1 MKLFKQFMVLTM
13 VGAMMLSL
21 TIFPSIAATK
31 VNVDID
37 GSTISIPS
45 SYGTPYIDAS
55 SRMMVPIR
63 VLSEKLGAKV
73 TWDGSVNTASINGN
87 IKIKVGS
94 TQILTPYGT
103 IAMDTKA
110 VIKNSRL
117 YVPIRYAGNALGYK
131 ITSTNKNGVVTANVI
146 SKADLTIS
154 AAASLKAAMA
164 DIQKLYLVEKPNTKI
179 TINLGASGTLQ
190 QQIEQGA
197 KVDIFFS
204 AASKN
209 MTALKDKNLLIDSTV
224 KDLLKNKVV
233 LVVPN
238 GSKTTIK
245 SFADVTDPSIKKIAL
260 GEPTVV
266 PAGDYAQQVFSYLKI
281 LDQVKAKAV
290 YGQDVKQVLTW
301 VETGNVD
308 AGVVYSTDAKIS
320 TKVKVVSTA
329 SDESHK
335 AIIYPAAVIKTTQNV
350 EAAKDFLNFMAS
362 DQAQLIFEKYGFS
375 VI

>member
-1 MKLFKQFMVLTM
+1 MKIFKRL
-13 VGAMMLSL
+13 MMLTVVTALTLSL
-21 TIFPSIAATK
+21 GIVPSAAATK
-31 VNVDID
+31 ANIAID
-37 GSTISIPS
+37 GSTISISS
-45 SYGTPYIDAS
+45 SYGVPYIDSA

-73 TWDGSVNTASINGN
+73 SWDNTNNTASINGE

-94 TQILTPYGT
+94 TQITTPYET
-103 IAMDTKA
+103 IKMDTKA

-117 YVPIRYAGNALGYK
+117 YVPIKYAGNALGYK
-131 ITSTNKNGVVTANVI
+131 ITSTNINSVVTANVI
-146 SKADLTIS
+146 TKADLTIS
-154 AAASLKAAMA
+154 AAASLKAAMS
-164 DIQKLYLVEKPNTKI
+164 DIQKLYQTKKPNT
-179 TINLGASGTLQ
+179 TLTVNLGASGTLQ

-197 KVDIFFS
+197 DVDLFFS

-224 KDLLKNKVV
+224 KNLLKNKVV

-238 GSKTTIK
+238 DSKTTID
-245 SFADVTDPSIKKIAL
+245 SFGDVIDSSIKKIAL

-266 PAGDYAQQVFSYLKI
+266 PAGDYAQQVFTYLKI

-329 SDESHK
+329 SEESHK
-335 AIIYPAAVIKTTQNV
+335 AIIYPAAVIKTTKNID
-350 EAAKDFLNFMAS
+350 AAKDLLNFMAS
-362 DQAQLIFEKYGFS
+362 DEAKSIFEKYGFA